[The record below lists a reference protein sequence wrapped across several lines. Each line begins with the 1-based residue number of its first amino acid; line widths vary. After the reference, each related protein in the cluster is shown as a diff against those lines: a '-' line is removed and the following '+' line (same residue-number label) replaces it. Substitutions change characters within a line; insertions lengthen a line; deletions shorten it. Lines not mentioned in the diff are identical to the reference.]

1 MRLGAMT
8 ALETRKNME
17 RTKRAERIE
26 KIKEDRIS
34 LGIRRMKT
42 VFVYKVTESV
52 SPLMSLS

>member
-1 MRLGAMT
+1 
-8 ALETRKNME
+8 ME

-42 VFVYKVTESV
+42 VFV
-52 SPLMSLS
+52 